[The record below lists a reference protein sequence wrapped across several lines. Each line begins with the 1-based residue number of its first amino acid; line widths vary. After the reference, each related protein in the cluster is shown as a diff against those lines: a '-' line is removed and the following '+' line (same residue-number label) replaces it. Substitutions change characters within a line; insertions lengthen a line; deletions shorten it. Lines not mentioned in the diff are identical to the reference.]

1 MFVEASMWLV
11 CKTEPWGSV
20 MEVSQMLFIWLYHF
34 AGLDF
39 NILNSFPFIPQELW
53 EMTFNY

>member
-1 MFVEASMWLV
+1 MAGVQNRALG
-11 CKTEPWGSV
+11 PV

-39 NILNSFPFIPQELW
+39 NILNSFPFISQELW
-53 EMTFNY
+53 EMTNF